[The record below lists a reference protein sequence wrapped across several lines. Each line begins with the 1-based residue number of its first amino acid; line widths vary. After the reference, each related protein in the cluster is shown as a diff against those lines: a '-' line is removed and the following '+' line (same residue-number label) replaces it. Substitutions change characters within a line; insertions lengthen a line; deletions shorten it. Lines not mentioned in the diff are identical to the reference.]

1 MLVKDIVLKAL
12 MLQQRHISHTLGQTT
27 QWPIAY
33 MEGRLESCKHTHAR
47 MHAHTE
53 YPEHPGTGSGSG
65 EPGDSVV
72 CACVCMYVCV
82 PEPWGRKSVEVETG
96 KYLGADLGSLEYHIH
111 AFKAS

>member
-1 MLVKDIVLKAL
+1 MLPNDVALKA
-12 MLQQRHISHTLGQTT
+12 HISHTLGQTR
-27 QWPIAY
+27 QCPIAY
-33 MEGRLESCKHTHAR
+33 NGGEARQRAANTR

-53 YPEHPGTGSGSG
+53 YPEHPGTGSGSV